1 MKAQHRLTYPDFTG
15 TPARRN
21 RAKVG
26 TTLLFLVAV
35 IAAGCSREEKVDANT
50 VTPAVKVEEVADPN
64 IIQVD
69 RVERFPL
76 VKVQARELRD
86 ELKVNGAV
94 APDVNRTV
102 PVNSLSMGR
111 VLDVRARLGDDVRKG
126 QVLLT
131 MNAPDI
137 TQAFSDYQKARA
149 DEVLARTALER
160 ARTLIQHGAIAQKDL
175 EVAEDTA
182 NKAKVDVQTAVER
195 IRVLGGDV
203 NHPSP
208 VIEIKAPV
216 SGTIVEQ
223 NTTAGAGVKS
233 LDNSP
238 NLFTIADLSHVWVL
252 CDVYENNL
260 SQVHVGELAKVQ
272 LNAYPERILQGRI
285 SNISRVLDPA
295 TRTAKVRLD
304 LQNPGGLLRPGMFAT
319 VTFFSSG
326 AKKIAVVP
334 AAAVL
339 RLHDKYWVFQPA
351 GQNRFRRLEVQA
363 GAVLP
368 DKTQEIRSGLA
379 PGDEVVANAL
389 EMSSS
394 SGQQ

>member
-1 MKAQHRLTYPDFTG
+1 
-15 TPARRN
+15 
-21 RAKVG
+21 
-26 TTLLFLVAV
+26 LFLVAV
-35 IAAGCSREEKVDANT
+35 IAAGCSREDKVDANT
-50 VTPAVKVEEVADPN
+50 VAAAVKVEEVSDPN
-64 IIQVD
+64 IIQVE
-69 RVERFPL
+69 RAERFPL
-76 VKVQARELRD
+76 VKVQARSLRD
-86 ELKVNGAV
+86 ELKVNAAV

-126 QVLLT
+126 QVLLA
-131 MNAPDI
+131 MNAPDV
-137 TQAFSDYQKARA
+137 TQAFSDYHKARA
-149 DEVLARTALER
+149 DEVLTRTALER
-160 ARTLIQHGAIAQKDL
+160 ARTLIEHGAIAQKDL

-182 NKAKVDVQTAVER
+182 NKAKVDVQTAVQR

-203 NHPSP
+203 DHPSP
-208 VIEIKAPV
+208 VIEVKAPV

-326 AKKIAVVP
+326 AKKIAAVP